1 MAVTSSRGD
10 TEITDSSTTP
20 TAVIPEAFPAAGGPS
35 REVARTG
42 RFSGAWWADIARRHW
57 PAAAGV
63 AIFTVLAIVV
73 TGSGAPWSSTSMP
86 VCACG
91 DGAQEV
97 WFLAWPAYALSH
109 GLNPFT
115 TNFVAYPHGL
125 NLMSST
131 SMPFLG
137 VLMSPVTL
145 AAGPVVTFNLL
156 VRLALISS
164 ATSMF
169 LVLRRYVGWWPF
181 ALAGGLLYGFSPY
194 MLGEGYTH
202 VFLVFVPIPPILFML
217 FEDLLVGHKWKPA
230 KVGVWIGVLS
240 AVQFLI
246 SSETLAIIAIM
257 VAAAIVVLAVRHPIA
272 ARQAVPAALRGAG
285 AAAASFVVL
294 AGLPIY
300 YYLFGPQHV
309 SGPQHPKLTYV
320 LFHDDLYGTVL
331 PTSYQLFGPHSLI
344 NRGNFLLQG
353 NGVDHV
359 TYLGLPLVAL
369 SIYIAVRCRH
379 NGMVALSGLLAL
391 GSMLLTLGP
400 RLFFNNHEYFASVS
414 LPYSVLLHVPLLD
427 GLLAPRFILA
437 EFFFL
442 AILLALGL
450 DQMRTEGLFRGRD
463 SDASSRDLTV
473 RSIVCSG
480 LAVVALLPLVPRD
493 TYQSAPVPVAPFF
506 SNSKLLAQIPAGG
519 VVLPYPQAQ
528 LPTVVGPAFPDLR
541 TMLWVAVSGFHFRI
555 IGAYAAQ
562 PYAGG
567 LGQGNELLDAPTD
580 VQQLFGWA
588 QYGSSVV
595 ARIPINAGTLADLRN
610 FCATYDVSAII
621 IDPTAGVNPS
631 AAVRYVSEAL
641 RSPPRHEAGVDV
653 WFGAA
658 SLARA
663 ASK

>member
-1 MAVTSSRGD
+1 VIREAVPAGSG
-10 TEITDSSTTP
+10 
-20 TAVIPEAFPAAGGPS
+20 TA

-42 RFSGAWWADIARRHW
+42 RFSAAWWLDIARRHW
-57 PAAAGV
+57 PVAAGV
-63 AIFTVLAIVV
+63 ALFTVLAIVV

-109 GLNPFT
+109 GLNPLAS
-115 TNFVAYPHGL
+115 NFVAYPRGL

-131 SMPFLG
+131 SMPLLG
-137 VLMSPVTL
+137 VLMAPFTL
-145 AAGPVVTFNLL
+145 TAGPVATFNLL

-169 LVLRRYVGWWPF
+169 LVLRRYVTWWPF

-217 FEDLLVGHKWKPA
+217 LQDLLVGHKWKPVQA
-230 KVGVWIGVLS
+230 GVWLGVLS
-240 AVQFLI
+240 AAQFLI
-246 SSETLAIIAIM
+246 SSETLAI
-257 VAAAIVVLAVRHPIA
+257 VAVMALAAIVVLAVRHPVA
-272 ARQAVPAALRGAG
+272 AREAVPTTLRGAG
-285 AAAASFVVL
+285 AAVGSFVLL
-294 AGLPIY
+294 AGFAIY
-300 YYLFGPQHV
+300 YYLRGPQHV

-320 LFHDDLYGTVL
+320 LFHDDLYATIL
-331 PTSYQLFGPHSLI
+331 PTNYQLFGPRSLI
-344 NRGNFLLQG
+344 NRGDFLLQG

-369 SIYIAVRCRH
+369 SIYIVVRCRR

-391 GSMLLTLGP
+391 GSLLLTLGP

-414 LPYSVLLHVPLLD
+414 LPYAVLLHLPLLD

-437 EFFFL
+437 EFFFV

-450 DQMRTEGLFRGRD
+450 DQMRTEGLFRR
-463 SDASSRDLTV
+463 SDTTSSRRDMTV
-473 RSIVCSG
+473 RSVVCSA
-480 LAVVALLPLVPRD
+480 LAVAAFLPLVPRN
-493 TYQSAPVPVAPFF
+493 TYQPAPVPVAPFF
-506 SNSKLLAQIPAGG
+506 SNSKLLAQIPPGG

-528 LPTVVGPAFPDLR
+528 LPTVFGPAFPDLR
-541 TMLWVAVSGFHFRI
+541 SMLWVAVSGFHFRI

-588 QYGSSVV
+588 QYGSTVV
-595 ARIPINAGTLADLRN
+595 AKIPVNAGTLADLRT
-610 FCATYDVSAII
+610 FCTTYKVSAIV
-621 IDPTAGVNPS
+621 IDPTAGVNPT

-641 RSPPRHEAGVDV
+641 RTPPRQEGGVDV
-653 WFGAA
+653 WFNAA
-658 SLARA
+658 SLAKA
-663 ASK
+663 AGS